1 MKFSSFILSLG
12 LCVGL
17 LGTAHGQN
25 RASSYPDG
33 GELMDL
39 LRASLPRVP
48 LKIAAELRVQNTR
61 GDITRILLA
70 DILVDWGVAEPSAQ
84 YLIRDRFGSNREQLN
99 ITWSLDGRPSYE
111 YFKGDDL
118 EEAPMPRLDTPL
130 DGLEITW
137 TDLSL
142 SFLWWPGAKTVG
154 TDRVRGRFCYIVEI
168 PAPEDQQGAY
178 AGVRLWIDPETSLL
192 LQADALAGRDRLAR
206 RLQVKSLKKIDE
218 VWMVQN
224 LDMYSYP
231 SRLKTTLRVR
241 KLETLDGTILDE
253 SNDED

>member
-1 MKFSSFILSLG
+1 MKTWPFILALTVSL
-12 LCVGL
+12 LAL
-17 LGTAHGQN
+17 AHGQN
-25 RASSYPDG
+25 RAPALYPDG
-33 GELMDL
+33 EELMEM
-39 LRASLPRVP
+39 LRANLPGAP

-70 DILVDWGVAEPSAQ
+70 DIVVDWGAPEPAAE
-84 YLIRDRFGSNREQLN
+84 YLIRDRFGSNRERLK
-99 ITWSLDGRPSYE
+99 IAWSLDGRPSYD
-111 YFKGDDL
+111 YFRGDDV
-118 EEAPMPRLDTPL
+118 EPAPMPRLDTPL

-154 TDRVRGRFCYIVEI
+154 TDRKRGRFCYIVEI
-168 PAPEDQQGAY
+168 PAPEDQPGEY
-178 AGVRLWIDPETSLL
+178 AGVRLWVDPETSLL
-192 LQADALAGRDRLAR
+192 LQADALAGPDRLAR
-206 RLQVKSLKKIDE
+206 RLQVKSLKKIDD

-224 LDMYSYP
+224 LDIYSYP

-253 SNDED
+253 NAD